1 MSMGRPFS
9 CLALVFLAARAVAG
23 AGEDDPGRGLVDEFV
38 NNIVTLDAD
47 FEQVLLDDTGAV
59 VERTRGTLEIQRP
72 GRFRW
77 TYTEPYEQWLIAD
90 GLNLWSYDVDL
101 AQVTVKPQAE
111 ALADTPAM
119 LLGGTKGA
127 LDQFDYE
134 GSYEE
139 AGTTWVKLKPKN
151 TESGFLEVQLGFAKD
166 GLHRMVFRDNLD
178 QTTLVALHNVTVNG
192 PIPPERFVFS
202 VPEGVDVV
210 GVPAVADAAHD

>member
-1 MSMGRPFS
+1 MRRP
-9 CLALVFLAARAVAG
+9 LLHLVLLLAATRAFAG
-23 AGEDDPGRGLVDEFV
+23 SGEQDPGRRLVDEFV
-38 NNIVTLDAD
+38 NNMVTLEAG

-59 VERTRGTLEIQRP
+59 VERTHGTLEIQRP

-101 AQVTVKPQAE
+101 AQVTVKPQAA

-119 LLGGTKGA
+119 LLGGTQGA

-134 GSYEE
+134 GSYEDS
-139 AGTTWVKLKPKN
+139 GTTWVRLKPKN
-151 TESGFLEVQLGFAKD
+151 TDSGFLEVQLGFAKD

-178 QTTLVALHNVTVNG
+178 QTTLVALHDVTVNE
-192 PIPPERFVFS
+192 PIPAQRFVFT

-210 GVPAVADAAHD
+210 GVPAVADAGPQ